1 MSLSQLMKSR
11 MTASRG
17 LCVYIENEKIAGR
30 QRSKPGEVEIIMN
43 NRGWLSWSQ
52 AQSMVPKIASS
63 IDWLAMNGQVA
74 TQRRGR
80 VDWFRQA
87 AVYQVTEKAPP
98 G

>member
-1 MSLSQLMKSR
+1 
-11 MTASRG
+11 
-17 LCVYIENEKIAGR
+17 
-30 QRSKPGEVEIIMN
+30 MN

-87 AVYQVTEKAPP
+87 AVYQVTEKLRQGELARRLLEIADQYDAYLSSLQSQSSFAQR
-98 G
+98 GDR